1 MSVYRALFLM
11 AAVLG
16 ASSPSF
22 AVQDTAPQK
31 ATFLG
36 FRFIANSQPMT
47 PDESARLMK
56 IEQSFI
62 AKLENGQKYAFVP
75 LPEEMRKSIAA
86 GQPVGECGGCEIDYG
101 KKQGVPV
108 VIWGTVQKVS
118 NLILNLNIYM
128 ADVPESK
135 MLFVKSVDMRGNTDE
150 TWEQALNYM
159 VKRYILKTPAAKKD
173 K

>member
-1 MSVYRALFLM
+1 MSVYRALLLM
-11 AAVLG
+11 AVLLG
-16 ASSPSF
+16 ASSPSL
-22 AVQDTAPQK
+22 AVQDVAPQK

-36 FRFIANSQPMT
+36 FRFIANSEPMT
-47 PDESARLMK
+47 AEEGARLMK

-62 AKLENGQKYAFVP
+62 SKLENGQKYSFVP
-75 LPEEMRKSIAA
+75 VPEEMRKSIAT
-86 GQPVGECGGCEIDYG
+86 GQPVGECAGCEIDYG
-101 KKQGVPV
+101 KQQGVPIV
-108 VIWGTVQKVS
+108 MWGTVQKVS

-135 MLFVKSVDMRGNTDE
+135 MLFIKSVDMRGNTDE